1 MKCDLIMHLLL
12 LYVFFKDTYVRTHD
26 LRSENALN
34 FREPEDVVVVEEE
47 RGVIS
52 NSVIEDQHDEEGG
65 GRQKSTVL
73 KMMKKKKKKGDGF
86 VRGTSRYRGVS
97 WSKRARRWRVFA
109 SVDGTR
115 RFVGSFVD
123 EVKAARAY
131 DSYLQ
136 QRGVLNRLFN
146 FPNKNDHDGGDAE
159 DAFRQQKKRST
170 NSRTKADSR
179 KQMWLANQRLRGAS
193 QYRGVHAQKS
203 GKWKVQVSGSQG
215 TGTYNGTFPE
225 EIAAAR
231 AYDAYVIKKKLARF
245 LNFPDAPAAKKH
257 KEPFQLSRFYGVK
270 KTKHRNG
277 TKFAVRMVHQGQAHD
292 LGTFSDEE
300 EAARTHDAFV
310 IKRNN
315 NFMLIVCLK

>member
-1 MKCDLIMHLLL
+1 MHLLL
-12 LYVFFKDTYVRTHD
+12 LYVYLKDTYVRTHD

-52 NSVIEDQHDEEGG
+52 NSVSEGQHDEEGG
-65 GRQKSTVL
+65 GRQKSTVS

-115 RFVGSFVD
+115 RFVGSFV
-123 EVKAARAY
+123 
-131 DSYLQ
+131 
-136 QRGVLNRLFN
+136 NRLFN
-146 FPNKNDHDGGDAE
+146 FPHTQKKSAFSDAGSDDDGGDAE
-159 DAFRQQKKRST
+159 DAFRRQQKKRST
-170 NSRTKADSR
+170 NSSTKADAL
-179 KQMWLANQRLRGAS
+179 KQKWLANQRLRGAS
-193 QYRGVHAQKS
+193 QYRGVHAQKT
-203 GKWKVQVSGSQG
+203 GKWKVRVSGSQG
-215 TGTYNGTFPE
+215 TGTYAGTFSE

-257 KEPFQLSRFYGVK
+257 KEPLQLSRFYGVK

>member
-1 MKCDLIMHLLL
+1 M
-12 LYVFFKDTYVRTHD
+12 
-26 LRSENALN
+26 
-34 FREPEDVVVVEEE
+34 EEA
-47 RGVIS
+47 RGVTS
-52 NSVIEDQHDEEGG
+52 SSVSEGQRDEESG
-65 GRQKSTVL
+65 GRQKSAGS
-73 KMMKKKKKKGDGF
+73 KKKKGDDFG
-86 VRGTSRYRGVS
+86 RGTSRYRGVS

-115 RFVGSFVD
+115 RFVGSFV
-123 EVKAARAY
+123 
-131 DSYLQ
+131 
-136 QRGVLNRLFN
+136 NRLFN
-146 FPNKNDHDGGDAE
+146 FPHTQKKSAFSDAGSDDDGGDAE
-159 DAFRQQKKRST
+159 DAFRRQQKKRST
-170 NSRTKADSR
+170 NSSTKADAL
-179 KQMWLANQRLRGAS
+179 KQKWLANQRLRGAS
-193 QYRGVHAQKS
+193 QYRGVHAQKT
-203 GKWKVQVSGSQG
+203 GKWKVRVSGSQG
-215 TGTYNGTFPE
+215 TGTYAGTFSE

-257 KEPFQLSRFYGVK
+257 KEPLQLSRFYGVK